1 MTQHD
6 VDVRVRQIP
15 AFSVTLHHVAR
26 LHHALAHHSR
36 SQRKITCKVGRRP
49 IGPTNVTVE
58 LATQV
63 SNGHSVRLECPK
75 GHIADPQSLLCSLP
89 GAEGEVVVSTTSVI
103 VAVVLGA
110 ALLLLLLLSRR
121 LYRQKGARTL
131 SALFAS
137 RGLHLSLLL
146 TLLRRGR
153 SRRRRRCSRGLG
165 HRPVGADNRQGA
177 SPWTRRLW
185 RRLCG
190 EVSRIHRRVQ
200 GRTRWRSV
208 PARGRPR
215 VSRGGDR
222 DDEAAPPKHRHGH
235 GDREPPAR
243 RRRAPVLGR
252 HGAHGE
258 GASLCGALSLE

>member
-1 MTQHD
+1 M
-6 VDVRVRQIP
+6 
-15 AFSVTLHHVAR
+15 
-26 LHHALAHHSR
+26 
-36 SQRKITCKVGRRP
+36 
-49 IGPTNVTVE
+49 
-58 LATQV
+58 QV
-63 SNGHSVRLECPK
+63 SNGHPVRLECPK
-75 GHIADPQSLLCSLP
+75 GHVADSPSRLCRLP
-89 GAEGEVVVSTTSVI
+89 GAKQEVIVSTTSVI
-103 VAVVLGA
+103 VAIGLGA
-110 ALLLLLLLSRR
+110 ALLLLLLFSRR

-131 SALFAS
+131 STLFAS
-137 RGLHLSLLL
+137 RGLHRSFLLS
-146 TLLRRGR
+146 LLRRGR

-177 SPWTRRLW
+177 SPRTRRLW

-222 DDEAAPPKHRHGH
+222 DDEAAPPEHRHGH